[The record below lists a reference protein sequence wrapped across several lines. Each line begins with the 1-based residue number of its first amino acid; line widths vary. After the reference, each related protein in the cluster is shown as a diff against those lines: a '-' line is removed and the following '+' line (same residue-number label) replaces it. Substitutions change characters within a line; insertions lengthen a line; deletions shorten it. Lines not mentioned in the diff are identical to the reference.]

1 MARDLQASHTRGMA
15 LERILVL
22 LVVTAGAVGLIAAAP
37 IAAADPTWPVAG
49 AESAADTIRDLQDQ
63 GYNVAIN
70 WINRRSGDLS
80 RCAVRAISNP
90 DRSSTSPPP
99 ESTTVYVDV
108 DCRHDDYVDSG
119 SFGFGF

>member
-1 MARDLQASHTRGMA
+1 MT
-15 LERILVL
+15 LERLSL
-22 LVVTAGAVGLIAAAP
+22 APLVVTAGAVALIAAAP
-37 IAAADPTWPVAG
+37 IATADPAWPVAG

-80 RCAVRAISNP
+80 RCAVRAIYNP
-90 DRSSTSPPP
+90 DRSTTSPPP

-108 DCRHDDYVDSG
+108 DCPHDYDFGSG
-119 SFGFGF
+119 SLGVGFGF